1 MAAAKRKLRGASPD
15 EGNAPRLKALFFGPA
30 GVGKT
35 TAASLMPRPYIIDGE
50 KGTVY
55 YADLIKQNGGH
66 VFPCHSMADAID
78 EVRTLLTTD
87 HDFLTVVIDPF
98 TPLYDQS
105 LEEGEAKVGSAFGK
119 HQGYAN
125 AQSKRLCTLLSQLDM
140 HVIVVCHSKAQ
151 YDAKG
156 NRLADTFDGWKRLD
170 YLFDLAFEI
179 QRDPHNTRS
188 RNATVRKTRLEK
200 FVDGSTFPW
209 SYKAL
214 EQRLGAA
221 ALERKSQQV
230 ELATEDEC
238 TEFLGLFA
246 QLTEEDVARIGISKV
261 IASPEE
267 VRDLERSRV
276 NKGIEVMRRALNPD
290 KVV

>member
-1 MAAAKRKLRGASPD
+1 MAAKRKLRGVSPD
-15 EGNAPRLKALFFGPA
+15 DRGQPRLKALFYGSA

-35 TAASLMPRPYIIDGE
+35 TAALAMPRPYVLDAE

-55 YADLIKQNGGH
+55 YGDQIKASGGH
-66 VFPCHSMADAID
+66 VYQCATMADALE

-87 HDFLTVVIDPF
+87 HDFLTVVVDPF
-98 TPLYDQS
+98 TPLYDQA

-125 AQSKRLCTLLSQLDM
+125 AMSKRLCTLLSQLDM
-140 HVIVVCHSKAQ
+140 NVIVICHGKAQ

-156 NRLADTFDGWKRLD
+156 NRLPDTFDGWKRLD
-170 YLFDLAFEI
+170 YLFDLSFEI
-179 QRDPHNTRS
+179 QRDPHNAKS

-200 FVDGSTFPW
+200 FPDGSTFPW

-214 EQRLGAA
+214 EQRLGAD
-221 ALERKSQQV
+221 ALGRKSQQV
-230 ELATEDEC
+230 ELATDEEC

-261 IASPEE
+261 LASPEE
-267 VRDLERSRV
+267 VRDLARDRV
-276 NKGIEVMRRALNPD
+276 LKGIDVMRRALNPD

>member
-1 MAAAKRKLRGASPD
+1 MAAKRKLRGVSPD
-15 EGNAPRLKALFFGPA
+15 DRGQPRLKALFFGSA

-35 TAASLMPRPYIIDGE
+35 TAALAMPRPYILDAE

-55 YADLIKQNGGH
+55 YGDQVKASGGH
-66 VFPCHSMADAID
+66 VFQCHTMGDALE

-87 HDFLTVVIDPF
+87 HEFLTVVVDPF
-98 TPLYDQS
+98 TPLYDQA

-125 AQSKRLCTLLSQLDM
+125 AMSKRLCTLLSQLDM
-140 HVIVVCHSKAQ
+140 NVIVICHGKAQ

-170 YLFDLAFEI
+170 YLFDLSFEI
-179 QRDPHNTRS
+179 QRDAHNAKQRL
-188 RNATVRKTRLEK
+188 ATVRKTRLDK
-200 FVDGSTFPW
+200 FADGSTFPW
-209 SYKAL
+209 GYKAL
-214 EQRLGAA
+214 ELRLGADS
-221 ALERKSQQV
+221 LGRKSQQV
-230 ELATEDEC
+230 ELANDEEC

-261 IASPEE
+261 LASPEE
-267 VRDLERSRV
+267 VRDLARERV
-276 NKGIEVMRRALNPD
+276 LKGIDVMRRALNPE